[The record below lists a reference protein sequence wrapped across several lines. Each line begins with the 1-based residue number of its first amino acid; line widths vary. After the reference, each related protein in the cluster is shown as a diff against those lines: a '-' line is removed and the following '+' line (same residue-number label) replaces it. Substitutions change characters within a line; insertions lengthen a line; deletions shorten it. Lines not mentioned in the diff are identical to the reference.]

1 MLVVLKES
9 VASNGTNQT
18 VAINISSHDYIEIIE
33 VKDGFQLVFRK
44 NFDGHFSSQ
53 SSMYSIIANFDTQ
66 QKCVDLFNQ
75 FIDALQCG
83 NTVLDLRDTLESEL
97 KTAEITPM

>member
-18 VAINISSHDYIEIIE
+18 VAINISSHDYIEIIKVE
-33 VKDGFQLVFRK
+33 AGFQLVFRK
-44 NFDGHFSSQ
+44 IFDAHFSNR
-53 SSMYSIIANFDTQ
+53 SSMFSIIANFDTH

-75 FIDALQCG
+75 IIDALQCG
-83 NTVLDLRDTLESEL
+83 NTVLDLRDTPKSEL